1 MGEVIDMNGG
11 TRGDVPVVDVLENAK
26 KLQMVTIMGYD
37 ADGNEYFATSSG
49 DYQENAWLAGRF
61 IKLLMEAAD
70 NE

>member
-1 MGEVIDMNGG
+1 MGDVIDMNGG
-11 TRGDVPVVDVLENAK
+11 TRGDIPVGDVLENAK
-26 KLQMVTIMGYD
+26 MLQMVTIMGYD

-49 DYQENAWLAGRF
+49 DYKENAWLAGRF